1 MRDEIYYFELIGW
14 GDLLEEKMVY
24 PDFTLS
30 YGTTSVTLN
39 NQNIVSW
46 SRAMIEPD
54 SNDMYKGIQVRIQG
68 ETLHRWSLSLIA
80 KSEDT
85 GFIKQIYREATRDR
99 FNKELPGAF
108 DVTLTDNA
116 ELSTESAI
124 HKVLIATC
132 TPKPIS
138 CDRYEIELE
147 LIENPEFTYI
157 PSFSIGGTSFNQS
170 EISSYSSQAV
180 IEEDKADSWEWTLD
194 LILDSP
200 KMSSLYNTWTSYS
213 TAKRAY
219 ELSQNGEG
227 GVAASKP
234 MVQISDQTGAGP
246 SSAGCQIVSF
256 SHKPSF
262 RGYEVSISLKR
273 ADTEESTDADNLT
286 FSVAGTLFRGKEI
299 KSAKIAP
306 LITMG
311 IEIIPTGTTVVT
323 DNCGGGVWTW
333 NCSFESTKEKCN
345 AVVEASREQRMVLS
359 TATSGGAWLVP
370 VIDGVNGKSGMCAIE
385 SADADFIEDKPG
397 KWTLSCSLRE
407 VNT

>member
-1 MRDEIYYFELIGW
+1 MPHPE
-14 GDLLEEKMVY
+14 
-24 PDFTLS
+24 FTLS
-30 YGTTSVTLN
+30 YKTNSVTIPHFYITKWGRSL
-39 NQNIVSW
+39 V
-46 SRAMIEPD
+46 EPD
-54 SNDMYKGIQVRIQG
+54 SNDLYKGIAVRING
-68 ETLHRWSLSLIA
+68 GSLHRWSLSL
-80 KSEDT
+80 KVPRD
-85 GFIKQIYREATRDR
+85 IKREIEAIYKESTFDR
-99 FNKELPGAF
+99 FNKELPESF
-108 DVTLTDNA
+108 DVTLIDNA
-116 ELSTESAI
+116 EDKLESKT
-124 HKVLIATC
+124 HKVLVGTC
-132 TPKPIS
+132 NPTPYS

-147 LIENPEFTYI
+147 LIESPEYVYI
-157 PSFSIGGTSFNQS
+157 PTFSIGGTSFNQS

-180 IEEDKADSWEWTLD
+180 IEEDKPDSWEWTLD

-200 KMSSLYNTWTSYS
+200 KMSSLYSIWTSYS

-227 GVAASKP
+227 GVALSKP

-262 RGYEVSISLKR
+262 KGYEVSISLKR

-286 FSVAGTLFRGKEI
+286 FSVAGILFRGKEI

-311 IEIIPTGTTVVT
+311 IEIIPTGATVVT
-323 DNCGGGVWTW
+323 DNCGGGVWLW

-370 VIDGVNGKSGMCAIE
+370 VIDGVNGKTGMCAIE

-397 KWTLSCSLRE
+397 KWSLNCSLRE